1 MLTLPAGRRSKFLV
15 LAVLVLVA
23 GALASQAGK
32 LEDAQSTDPAAALPR
47 GAESLEVARA
57 IDAYPSGQA
66 SPAVTVVRRAE
77 GLSGEDRRRID
88 RLREELNADRLA
100 YAAATPAARVSED
113 GTTAVLITA
122 LRPPEDAPE
131 SAIADATEDLRERL
145 GTISS
150 PGLEVAV
157 TGAAGFQTDIERV
170 FEGINGTLLVG
181 AALLV
186 FVLLILIY
194 RSPIFWAI
202 PFFTVI
208 LTEAAARGA
217 GFLLGEAGA
226 TIDGQAA
233 GIASVLTFGAAT
245 DYALLLV
252 ARYREELHRQED
264 THAAMRR
271 ALRSA
276 APTII
281 ASSLTVVCALLTLL
295 LADIGSSRS
304 LGPLG
309 ATGVGLS
316 MLFSLTVLP
325 ATLLIAGR
333 RAFWP
338 LIPRVDQQAG
348 DPTRGVW
355 GRLGRRVQRRP
366 RPVWVAG
373 LLLLAVLAVGI
384 SGTNLTAAQDTK
396 FTGDVE
402 AVTGQQLLAQAFP
415 AGASSALEVIVPD
428 PARVEAVAL
437 ALGADRLVADVSA
450 PERGASGPKLSVTLT
465 ADPFSDQG
473 LAAIPA
479 VRAVAQRAGGPDV
492 LVGGQA
498 AEDYDTRQ
506 AAERDTRVIVP
517 VALLVVGLILVAL
530 IRALALPALLLFTV
544 LASFAAAFGA
554 GILAFDHIFDFAG
567 QDPTLPLLSF
577 VFLVALGVDYNIF
590 LVARAREEAQRH
602 GTRNGMLRA
611 LAATGSVITS
621 AGIVLAGTFGIL
633 ALLPFVALV
642 ELGFIIAFGVLLDT
656 LLVRSIIVPA
666 LVFDIGPKVWW
677 PARLAREP
685 DQPGAPAPTTP
696 VASPAPT
703 VAGRPA
709 TDPAAWSRPRSPG

>member
-1 MLTLPAGRRSKFLV
+1 VSLLTLPAGRRSKFLV
-15 LAVLVLVA
+15 LAVLVLLA

-47 GAESLEVARA
+47 GADSREVARL

-66 SPAVTVVRRAE
+66 SPAVTVLRRDG
-77 GLSGEDRRRID
+77 GLGADDRRRIE
-88 RLREELNADRLA
+88 RLQRDLNAERLP
-100 YAAATPAARVSED
+100 YAGETPPARVSED
-113 GTTAVLITA
+113 GTTAVLVTA
-122 LRPPEDAPE
+122 LQPPDDAPE
-131 SAIADATEDLRERL
+131 SAIADATKELRERVDA
-145 GTISS
+145 GSP
-150 PGLEVAV
+150 PGLQAAV
-157 TGAAGFQTDIERV
+157 TGAAGFQTDIESV
-170 FEGINGTLLVG
+170 FEGINGTLLG
-181 AALLV
+181 GSALLV
-186 FVLLILIY
+186 LVLLILIY
-194 RSPIFWAI
+194 RSPIFWTI

-217 GFLLGEAGA
+217 GYLLGQAGA

-252 ARYREELHRQED
+252 ARYREELRLHED
-264 THAAMRR
+264 THLAMRR

-281 ASSLTVVCALLTLL
+281 ASALTVMCALLTLL
-295 LADIGSSRS
+295 LADIGSSRA

-333 RAFWP
+333 RVFWP
-338 LIPRVDQQAG
+338 LVPRAG
-348 DPTRGVW
+348 HGGGDATRGLW
-355 GRLGRRVQRRP
+355 GRLGRRIERRP
-366 RPVWVAG
+366 RRVWVTG
-373 LLLLAVLAVGI
+373 FLLLAVLAVGI
-384 SGTNLTAAQDTK
+384 TGTNLTAAQDTK
-396 FTGDVE
+396 FADDVE
-402 AVTGQQLLAQAFP
+402 AVTGQELLARAFP

-428 PARVEAVAL
+428 PERAGAVAG
-437 ALGADRLVADVSA
+437 ALRSDPLVAEVSR
-450 PERGASGPKLSVTLT
+450 PEPGPPGPKLGVTLR

-473 LAAIPA
+473 LAAIPD
-479 VRAVAQRAGGPDV
+479 VRRVAERAGGPGV

-498 AEDYDTRQ
+498 AEDYDTRR
-506 AAERDTRVIVP
+506 AAERDNRVIVP
-517 VALLVVGLILVAL
+517 VALLVVGVILVAL
-530 IRALALPALLLFTV
+530 IRALALPALLLVTV
-544 LASFAAAFGA
+544 LASYAAAFGA

-590 LVARAREEAQRH
+590 LVTRAREEAQTH
-602 GTRNGMLRA
+602 GTRAGMLSA

-621 AGIVLAGTFGIL
+621 AGVVLAGTFSIL

-642 ELGFIIAFGVLLDT
+642 ELGFVIAFGVLLDT
-656 LLVRSIIVPA
+656 LLVRSVIVPA

-677 PARLAREP
+677 PSLTPRSARTAR
-685 DQPGAPAPTTP
+685 D
-696 VASPAPT
+696 ASP
-703 VAGRPA
+703 RPEPA
-709 TDPAAWSRPRSPG
+709 HAHTDR